1 MSKLWRHMVTI
12 ITGGYGS
19 GKTEIAIN
27 LALAKSVSEPHDNP
41 IALVDLDIVNPY
53 FRSRDRIVELATRGV
68 HVIAPEGAL
77 RTADIPA
84 LPPAIGGSIIDET
97 QHVVIDV
104 GGDPAGAT
112 ALGRYKY
119 DLEKTPYDLYLV
131 VNPNRPHTRTA
142 GDVVALLRLIEEK
155 SRLTVTGL
163 CNNANIMEYTQAS
176 DLVKGYELLLEVT
189 ALTGIET
196 VFTACVPEL
205 VNEVTHLLPNHP
217 VLPLRL
223 SMRPPWKKPDK
234 I

>member
-1 MSKLWRHMVTI
+1 MPKFWRHRVTI

-19 GKTEIAIN
+19 GKTEVSIN
-27 LALAKSVSEPHDNP
+27 LALAKSASARENP

-53 FRSRDRIVELATRGV
+53 FRSRDRIVELAARGV

-77 RTADIPA
+77 RTADLPA
-84 LPPAIGGSIIDET
+84 LPPSIGGSILDQT
-97 QHVVIDV
+97 QDVVIDV
-104 GGDPAGAT
+104 GGDPAGAR
-112 ALGRYKY
+112 ALGRFKH
-119 DLEKTPYDLYLV
+119 DLSTTPYDLYLV

-142 GDVVALLRLIEEK
+142 RDVAELLRLIEQK

-176 DLVKGYELLLEVT
+176 DLVRGQQLLTEVT

-205 VNEVTHLLPNHP
+205 VEEVTRLLPEYP

-223 SMRPPWKKPDK
+223 SMRPPWKEPDK